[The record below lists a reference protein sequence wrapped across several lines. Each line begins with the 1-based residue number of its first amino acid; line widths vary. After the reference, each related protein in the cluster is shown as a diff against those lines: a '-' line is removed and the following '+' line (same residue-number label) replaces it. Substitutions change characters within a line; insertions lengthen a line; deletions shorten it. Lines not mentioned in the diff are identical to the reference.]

1 MVFLCETAEY
11 TASEARAAICKS
23 NKLDVW
29 VYICFTTLMVCKL
42 IMYSDYNFNIFSQAY
57 IGECQ
62 GFTGL
67 FAYWVSFELT
77 WEQWNP
83 NRE

>member
-1 MVFLCETAEY
+1 MVY
-11 TASEARAAICKS
+11 
-23 NKLDVW
+23 
-29 VYICFTTLMVCKL
+29 KL

-57 IGECQ
+57 VGKCQ

-77 WEQWNP
+77 
-83 NRE
+83 